1 MTFQLLT
8 MFYLQKE
15 NAQNV
20 KVVVNDLLAQIKY
33 LENYEHKNEELGI
46 SLRFRLFFTMVDS
59 GLVIKYFDIAPMK
72 CRICVKTMEQ
82 FRKEQLE
89 NAVVS
94 YIHPGSIE
102 FGPSVCHTKLH
113 LTELLLDYGARKES
127 KSHRKRGFAEMLRL
141 GKREMHDV
149 FLRYLNIHVNEPRA
163 GGAGNSNVG
172 KYQFLLNNYDFSA
185 LIQPY

>member
-59 GLVIKYFDIAPMK
+59 GLVIKYFD
-72 CRICVKTMEQ
+72 
-82 FRKEQLE
+82 
-89 NAVVS
+89 
-94 YIHPGSIE
+94 
-102 FGPSVCHTKLH
+102 
-113 LTELLLDYGARKES
+113 
-127 KSHRKRGFAEMLRL
+127 ML
-141 GKREMHDV
+141 
-149 FLRYLNIHVNEPRA
+149 
-163 GGAGNSNVG
+163 
-172 KYQFLLNNYDFSA
+172 Q
-185 LIQPY
+185 